1 VSLRVG
7 PLMVGGDQAG
17 QVITYRDIG
26 DRRQVEAKLQHDA
39 MHDVLT
45 GLPNSALFQDRLAL
59 ALNRRMRRR
68 DQGCG
73 ILNLDVD
80 NFETINNLLG
90 HAAGDMLLVA
100 FAGRLANVLR
110 PQDTAARLGGD
121 EFAIL
126 VENIL
131 TDEDLG
137 VIAARVLKGLK
148 QPFEILGY
156 PFVAEV
162 SIGGAMAG
170 EEATTAESLLRDADF
185 ALAHAKQAGGRRY
198 EIFDRRMGVQ
208 LDCVQEREREM
219 RQALSNRT
227 FEFWYEPVYRLATG
241 TLEGFESLLYWR
253 RADGSI
259 DMLNDLLPAAEDTGL
274 SISMGRDALETVCNQ
289 LKSWSTLLPGTTLTL
304 SINLTHRQFYQ
315 EDMVA
320 QLKRILATTGAD
332 PSRLVI
338 EVSEAT
344 VNDKPDFALV
354 ILQRVA
360 DCGVRVALNHFG
372 AGLASF
378 NHLVRLPID
387 FVKMDPILTIAST
400 NTGRQLA
407 LIESLTHLAK
417 SVGVQLVA
425 QSIDTQEQFE
435 SLRRLGC
442 ELGQGQLLS
451 KPLDQAQALQIA
463 TEVHRLLP

>member
-1 VSLRVG
+1 
-7 PLMVGGDQAG
+7 
-17 QVITYRDIG
+17 
-26 DRRQVEAKLQHDA
+26 
-39 MHDVLT
+39 
-45 GLPNSALFQDRLAL
+45 
-59 ALNRRMRRR
+59 
-68 DQGCG
+68 
-73 ILNLDVD
+73 
-80 NFETINNLLG
+80 
-90 HAAGDMLLVA
+90 
-100 FAGRLANVLR
+100 
-110 PQDTAARLGGD
+110 
-121 EFAIL
+121 
-126 VENIL
+126 
-131 TDEDLG
+131 
-137 VIAARVLKGLK
+137 
-148 QPFEILGY
+148 
-156 PFVAEV
+156 
-162 SIGGAMAG
+162 
-170 EEATTAESLLRDADF
+170 
-185 ALAHAKQAGGRRY
+185 
-198 EIFDRRMGVQ
+198 
-208 LDCVQEREREM
+208 
-219 RQALSNRT
+219 
-227 FEFWYEPVYRLATG
+227 
-241 TLEGFESLLYWR
+241 
-253 RADGSI
+253 
-259 DMLNDLLPAAEDTGL
+259 
-274 SISMGRDALETVCNQ
+274 
-289 LKSWSTLLPGTTLTL
+289 LPGTTLTL